1 MLPVPPGPAPD
12 PPGLSG
18 LFSPPAPP
26 PDVVI
31 VVISG
36 PATEELPPLVASVY
50 ELVVPLAPP
59 APIVIVY
66 VVGPADTVNALPL
79 FGDGTSG

>member
-1 MLPVPPGPAPD
+1 M
-12 PPGLSG
+12 
-18 LFSPPAPP
+18 
-26 PDVVI
+26 

-36 PATEELPPLVASVY
+36 PAIEELPPLVASVS